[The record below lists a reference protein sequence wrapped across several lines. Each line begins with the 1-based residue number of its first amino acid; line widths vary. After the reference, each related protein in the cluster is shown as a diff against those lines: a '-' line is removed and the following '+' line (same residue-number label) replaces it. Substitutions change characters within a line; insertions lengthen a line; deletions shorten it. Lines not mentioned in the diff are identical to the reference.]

1 MIGPILALVRR
12 DLIKFRRMPIIAFM
26 SVAMPVAQLL
36 VMGNAIG
43 GKFRNIP
50 AAVVDEDKG
59 EAAIE
64 VRSQL
69 QAMLAG
75 GHEVEPVFYPDRA
88 SAVEALRTGRVRGVL
103 IIPPHYSRDL
113 AMGAPAELGFVVDNT
128 DNFSAAAMD
137 LVVSR
142 LVAARGKSREPP
154 AVEASTG
161 AAKVNLYPYFEYVQ
175 YLLPG
180 TIVMSI
186 FISAMIGGGIIFI
199 DDKSRGIHEG
209 YLVTPLTKFQILVGF
224 TLSGTVKAI
233 FSGVF
238 VGICGA
244 LASKTY
250 SLFDARIFFPFVLTC
265 GITSLCLIGF
275 MFLLMARISNP
286 LVPRALFGI
295 LNVILFF
302 PSGAVYPIES
312 FPAWLRAISVVNP
325 ETYAV
330 HAMKSLLLRETG
342 FGPIAFDLAYLS
354 VFTAVVLFLAT
365 LVFKRKL

>member
-1 MIGPILALVRR
+1 MIGPIWALVRR
-12 DLIKFRRMPIIAFM
+12 DLIKFRRMPIIAFS
-26 SVAMPVAQLL
+26 SVVLPIAQLL

-43 GKFRNIP
+43 GHFHDIP

-69 QAMLAG
+69 QAIVAG
-75 GHEVEPVFYPDRA
+75 GHEIDPVYYPDRP
-88 SAVEALRTGRVRGVL
+88 SAVEALRAGRVRGV
-103 IIPPHYSRDL
+103 IVIPPHYSRDL
-113 AMGAPAELGFVVDNT
+113 ATGTPTDLGFVVDNT
-128 DNFSAAAMD
+128 DNFSAAAME

-142 LVAARGKSREPP
+142 LAAARQRGRELP
-154 AVEASTG
+154 AT
-161 AAKVNLYPYFEYVQ
+161 AADRGTARVDLYPYFEYIQ

-186 FISAMIGGGIIFI
+186 FISAMVGGGIIYI

-209 YLVTPLTKFQILVGF
+209 YLVTPLTRFQILAGF
-224 TLSGTVKAI
+224 TLSGTVKAM

-238 VGICGA
+238 VGVGGA

-250 SLFDARIFFPFVLTC
+250 ALFQPHVFFPFLLAC
-265 GITSLCLIGF
+265 AITSLCLIGF
-275 MFLLMARISNP
+275 MFLLMARVSNP
-286 LVPRALFGI
+286 LVPRAVFGI
-295 LNVILFF
+295 LNVMLFF

-312 FPAWLRAISVVNP
+312 FPAWLRALSVVNP

-330 HAMKSLLLRETG
+330 HAMKSLMLRETG
-342 FGPIAFDLAYLS
+342 IGPIAFDLVYLA
-354 VFTAVVLFLAT
+354 VFTVVVMTLAT
-365 LVFKRKL
+365 LTFKRKL